1 MPAEKEKEF
10 SALLDLSSIEKIK
23 QSLFVT
29 MKLFDCEAQELA
41 KKMGFNYD
49 REVAEKM
56 MAYAEERLN

>member
-1 MPAEKEKEF
+1 
-10 SALLDLSSIEKIK
+10 
-23 QSLFVT
+23 